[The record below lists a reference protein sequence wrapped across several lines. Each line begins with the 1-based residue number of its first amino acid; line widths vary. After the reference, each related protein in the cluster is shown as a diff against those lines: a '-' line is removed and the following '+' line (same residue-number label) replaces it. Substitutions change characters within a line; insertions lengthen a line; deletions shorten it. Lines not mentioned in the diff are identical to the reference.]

1 MQQLD
6 AYPNPSRV
14 AARHFPDSDANV
26 DDGVE
31 HLVVIELLVPP
42 AAKVPVPSH
51 YAGVA
56 RLVVREASVTSTVPA
71 AVLTEFR
78 ANDTARAAAWR
89 TTATLAVRS

>member
-6 AYPNPSRV
+6 TYPNPSRV
-14 AARHFPDSDANV
+14 ASRHFPDEEADA
-26 DDGVE
+26 E
-31 HLVVIELLVPP
+31 QLVVIELRVPP

-56 RLVVREASVTSTVPA
+56 RLLVREASVTSTVPA
-71 AVLTEFR
+71 ALLTEFR

-89 TTATLAVRS
+89 TTATLAVSS